1 MRRAGRAPVYWP
13 NSVVAGSTPAD
24 VKFAVVFT
32 DETCTVLNALYSS
45 ALNVTRRHPLR
56 RGTIGRDEA
65 RSHPPVPPF
74 FRGCHQFLWW

>member
-32 DETCTVLNALYSS
+32 DENCTVLNALYSS
-45 ALNVTRRHPLR
+45 ALNVTRR
-56 RGTIGRDEA
+56 
-65 RSHPPVPPF
+65 VPPNGMTLASEMSQ
-74 FRGCHQFLWW
+74 FR